1 MMTTR
6 RIKVLIIEDSPVV
19 QELLS
24 HIVGQDPRLEVAGI
38 AASGE
43 QALRMIERVHPDV
56 VSLDIRLPGMDG
68 FQVTQQIMRQRPT
81 PIVVVASGAAD
92 ADIPMKALQAGALAV
107 VEKPGSLSRGDYQAL
122 SRHLCTQLYSM
133 SQVKVIRQRII
144 ARAARTPARSGGGQ
158 PAAENRSPPPLPPQ
172 ADMPAQ
178 RVYKA
183 LGIATSTGG
192 PNALV
197 KLLGGLGSLPPLPI
211 LLVQHIG
218 APFVAGFASW
228 LGSVCPFPVVLAENG
243 SFPAARTIH
252 MSPGDRHLSLT
263 PAGRIVL
270 SGDPPQ
276 CGQRPSGDVLFEA
289 MAAAYGPGGL
299 GVILTGMGED
309 GARGLLAMRQAGAYT
324 IAEHASTAVIHG
336 MPGAAV
342 RLGAALEE
350 LPLDDIPARLLQ
362 LVQNPT
368 EAS

>member
-1 MMTTR
+1 MMTSR

-19 QELLS
+19 QELLC
-24 HIVGQDPRLEVAGI
+24 HIVGQDPRLEVAGV
-38 AASGE
+38 ATSGE
-43 QALRMIERVHPDV
+43 QALRMIDRIHPDV

-68 FQVTQQIMRQRPT
+68 FQVTQQIMRHRPT
-81 PIVVVASGAAD
+81 PIVVVAAGDAD
-92 ADIPMKALQAGALAV
+92 ADIPIRALQAGALAV

-122 SRHLCTQLYSM
+122 SRHLCTQLYGM
-133 SQVKVIRQRII
+133 SQVKVIRQRI
-144 ARAARTPARSGGGQ
+144 ARGGKEAMPSAAVGTDA
-158 PAAENRSPPPLPPQ
+158 PPPD
-172 ADMPAQ
+172 AGVPAP

-192 PNALV
+192 PNALA
-197 KLLGGLGSLPPLPI
+197 KLLGGLGDLPSLPI

-218 APFVAGFASW
+218 APFTAGFAAW
-228 LGSVCPFPVVLAENG
+228 LGSVCPFPVVLAESG
-243 SFPAARTIH
+243 AVPSAGTVH
-252 MSPGDRHLSLT
+252 MAPGDRHLSLT
-263 PAGRIVL
+263 PTGRIIL
-270 SGDPPQ
+270 TDDPPQ
-276 CGQRPSGDVLFEA
+276 CGQRPSGDVLFTA
-289 MAAAYGPGGL
+289 MAATYGPGGL

-350 LPLDDIPARLLQ
+350 LPLDDIPTRLLQ

-368 EAS
+368 EAP

>member
-1 MMTTR
+1 MMTPR

-19 QELLS
+19 QELLC
-24 HIVGQDPRLEVAGI
+24 HIVGQDPRLEVAGV
-38 AASGE
+38 ATSGE
-43 QALRMIERVHPDV
+43 QALRMIDRVHPDV

-68 FQVTQQIMRQRPT
+68 FQVTQQIMRHRPT
-81 PIVVVASGAAD
+81 PIVVVAAGDAD

-122 SRHLCTQLYSM
+122 SRHLCTQLYGM
-133 SQVKVIRQRII
+133 SQVKVIRQRI
-144 ARAARTPARSGGGQ
+144 ARGGKGEHPADAPPSGPGVPG
-158 PAAENRSPPPLPPQ
+158 P
-172 ADMPAQ
+172 

-197 KLLGGLGSLPPLPI
+197 KLLGGLSGLPPLPI

-218 APFVAGFASW
+218 APFIAGFAAW
-228 LGSVCPFPVVLAENG
+228 LGSVCPFPVILAENG
-243 SFPAARTIH
+243 AAPTAGTIH
-252 MSPGDRHLSLT
+252 MAPGDRHLSLT
-263 PAGRIVL
+263 PAGRISL
-270 SGDPPQ
+270 TDDPPQ
-276 CGQRPSGDVLFEA
+276 CGQRPSGDVLFTA
-289 MAAAYGPGGL
+289 MAATYGPGGL

-350 LPLDDIPARLLQ
+350 LPLDDIPTRLLQ
-362 LVQNPT
+362 LVMNPT
-368 EAS
+368 EAP